1 MWSTTLPTEPNH
13 NLIKTAHQKLI
24 EAGYSATKLKLLI
37 LAEQGKIYHFLK
49 KKKDLEGGAKST
61 NNSTYASYAL
71 TS

>member
-1 MWSTTLPTEPNH
+1 
-13 NLIKTAHQKLI
+13 LI
-24 EAGYSATKLKLLI
+24 EAGYSTTKLKLLI